1 MANRVIGPINRVLLI
16 GGGTLLYRLATWA
29 RNSGFRLNVITAPR
43 HAIEKVDEAAPVSLQ
58 KALDQ
63 AGIDTVVVDSI
74 DSDEAREAVGDLG
87 STFVLSF
94 GAAWIFKKTT
104 IDNVFQGKLFNLHG
118 TRLPQNRGGG
128 GFSWQVMMGNRFG
141 FCIVHKV
148 DEGVDT
154 GEIVAHK
161 EFIYPPSCRIP
172 ADFYR
177 HYQDQ
182 NFDFIAALLESVR
195 MQPREFACMTQPEYL
210 STYWPRLHTPTHG
223 WIDWGWSAAEIER
236 FICAFDD
243 PYPGA
248 RTLLQ
253 GRTVVIKKAFA
264 NYQDGYFH
272 PAQAGLVYR
281 VNPGWLCVACRD
293 GAIVAE
299 QLTDEEGGDLLQKL
313 RTGDAFTT
321 PLERLR
327 RNAERAIYTPGD
339 PEPKFRKENPDAA

>member
-1 MANRVIGPINRVLLI
+1 MSIYEMGPIDRVLLI
-16 GGGTLLYRLATWA
+16 GGGKLLVRLAMWA
-29 RNSGFRLNVITAPR
+29 RDSGFLIRVITAPR
-43 HAIEKVDEAAPVSLQ
+43 HAKEVLDGASPASLQ
-58 KALDQ
+58 EALDQ

-74 DSDEAREAVGDLG
+74 DSEEARKAVGDLK

-94 GAAWIFKKTT
+94 GAAWIFKRST
-104 IDNVFQGKLFNLHG
+104 IDSVFQGKLFNLHG

-128 GFSWQVMMGNRFG
+128 GFTWQVMMGNRFG
-141 FCIVHKV
+141 FCVVHKV

-154 GEIVAHK
+154 GDIISYK

-182 NFDFIAALLESVR
+182 NFDFIVALLESVR
-195 MQPREFACMTQPEYL
+195 AQPREFSCMAQPEYL

-223 WIDWGWSAAEIER
+223 WIDWSWSAAEIER
-236 FICAFDD
+236 FICAFDN

-248 RTLLQ
+248 RTLLH
-253 GRTVVIKKAFA
+253 GRTVVIKKTFA

-293 GAIVAE
+293 GAIVVE
-299 QLTDEEGGDLLQKL
+299 QLSDEEGGDLLQRV

-321 PLERLR
+321 PPERLG
-327 RNAERAIYTPGD
+327 RNAERAIYTPGG
-339 PEPKFRKENPDAA
+339 PEPKFRKENPGTA